1 MLGVCLFVSA
11 FEISRLCLFIRA
23 MRLFW
28 IDILCLTATVSAKQA
43 WYADATLTN
52 PNADSFHEEDLS
64 VVVERGYIRAR
75 KPHVEIS
82 ATNESVSGI
91 RA

>member
-1 MLGVCLFVSA
+1 MPQLQ
-11 FEISRLCLFIRA
+11 I
-23 MRLFW
+23 
-28 IDILCLTATVSAKQA
+28 Q
-43 WYADATLTN
+43 TL
-52 PNADSFHEEDLS
+52 SFHEEDLS

-75 KPHVEIS
+75 KPRVEIS